1 MSHSITIPSP
11 DGTGEF
17 TLYVARPAQE
27 PRAALLVIH
36 EIYGLNADIRRKCDL
51 LAQQGY
57 LAIAPDLF
65 WRLEP
70 GVGLDPYAAGTREHS
85 MSLARR
91 FDSEAGVRDV
101 QATIDKAR
109 ELGDRETKVGLI
121 GYSLGG
127 RMAAFAVERTNID
140 AAVGYYGVRI
150 HLMLGEAK
158 RISRPLML
166 HVAALDAYV
175 DSAAQAELHRAFDNH
190 PMVTLHDYAGAHH
203 DFAYGFGPLRAER
216 AANLADQRTM
226 TFLEA
231 KLGLGAE
238 PSNRKR

>member
-11 DGTGEF
+11 DGNGEF
-17 TLYVARPAQE
+17 TLYVAGPAQE
-27 PRAALLVIH
+27 PRAALLVIQ
-36 EIYGLNADIRRKCDL
+36 EIYGVNADIRHKCDL
-51 LAQQGY
+51 LARQGY

-70 GVGLDPYAAGTREHS
+70 GVELDPYAAGTREQLI
-85 MSLARR
+85 SLAKR

-109 ELGDRETKVGLI
+109 ELLGGEGTKVGLL

-127 RMAAFAVERTNID
+127 RMAAFAVARTDID

-150 HLMLGEAK
+150 HLMLGEAR

-166 HVAALDAYV
+166 HVAAFDAYV
-175 DSAAQAELHRAFDNH
+175 DGGAQAELHRTFDDH
-190 PMVTLHDYAGAHH
+190 PLVTLHDYAGAHH

-216 AANLADQRTM
+216 AANLADQRTL
-226 TFLEA
+226 TFLET
-231 KLGLGAE
+231 KLGLAAK
-238 PSNRKR
+238 P